1 MCTLFL
7 KCSNSYLLRID
18 KTLQICT
25 IQNNSSIDTGTRI
38 PAEQQSTTVAFI
50 QANSR
55 PNDVI
60 SSKEQ
65 DTKEAMKY
73 QEVKFSCSS
82 ERLMGWGYKDRITY
96 SVYAQKCTVKE
107 SRYFLNIAQEI
118 CRFTHPMDY
127 LVLYVFLNLTII

>member
-25 IQNNSSIDTGTRI
+25 IQNNSSIDIGARI
-38 PAEQQSTTVAFI
+38 PAEQQSTAAAFI
-50 QANSR
+50 QANSQ

-60 SSKEQ
+60 SSEEQ

-82 ERLMGWGYKDRITY
+82 GRLMGWGYEDHITY
-96 SVYAQKCTVKE
+96 SVYAQKCTKE

-118 CRFTHPMDY
+118 CRFTHPNDY